1 VVVGVRLTA
10 EAMELS
16 PAGTPVVG
24 ASFLDQGAQAYLVGE
39 VLEQVP
45 HPFSIEVVNDGQ
57 AALDAIQRHRP
68 DLVLLDVMMPGLSGL
83 DVLETLRDDPAFTSI
98 PVILVTAKSQDEDL
112 LNGYQTGADYFISK
126 PFTPR
131 QLLHGIGLVLGMR
144 LLD

>member
-1 VVVGVRLTA
+1 VTTNGPTVKAAAQHKRVLVVDDNEMNGSYIRT
-10 EAMELS
+10 
-16 PAGTPVVG
+16 
-24 ASFLDQGAQAYLVGE
+24 
-39 VLEQVP
+39 VLMK

>member
-1 VVVGVRLTA
+1 VATSGPTAKPGQHKRVLVVDDNEMNGSYIRT
-10 EAMELS
+10 
-16 PAGTPVVG
+16 
-24 ASFLDQGAQAYLVGE
+24 
-39 VLEQVP
+39 VLNK
-45 HPFSIEVVNDGQ
+45 HPNIEVVTDGQ
-57 AALDAIQRHRP
+57 AALDAVQRHRP

-83 DVLETLRDDPAFTSI
+83 EVLETLRSDPAFTNI
-98 PVILVTAKSQDEDL
+98 PVILVTAKSQDQDL